1 MEAVFLK
8 ILNMSVNAGWLV
20 LAVLAVRLILK
31 KAPKAITVLL
41 WALVGIRLLC
51 PFTLESALSLLPSG
65 ETVPEQFLSA
75 EAERITVHLS
85 GQIDWTQPV
94 IDSVT
99 VPAPPTELPSDPS
112 ISLTALVA
120 LVWLAGVALMLLYA
134 AFSYLRVR
142 LSVREGM
149 HLKDR
154 LWLCDHIASPFILG
168 IIRPKIYIPSSL
180 EASDLEYVI
189 AHENAHLKRRDHW
202 WKPLGFL
209 LLCIHWFNP
218 LLWLGYI
225 FLCRDIEFACDEA
238 VLRQLGMESK
248 KRYSEALLG
257 CSISKKTLTACPL
270 AFGEVGVKARIK
282 SVLNYKKP
290 ALWIILAAVLACIA
304 VAVCFL
310 TDPKTKMPMM
320 MDLTVRN
327 LISSH
332 HRSNE
337 FAGRACSTEY
347 ELLGMKQRGRTTTL
361 YLSALYQEYSLKD
374 GELYVET
381 GAHSPTVITLHQE
394 DGLYTLKEYWEPRN
408 GSDYG
413 KDIRK
418 KFPLHLWDEAL
429 YIEQY
434 SPKLEKSCDEQAWE
448 KLKYTPSTPS
458 SEEIRP
464 ETLQQKYPEYF
475 GLSTDKGLEVYVWQ
489 LASDSYRWV
498 LCESKNMR
506 YSWQELLER
515 PTVSTEEICA
525 IVASYGLPDSD
536 ISVCPIAMPHSSYAY
551 TIDEAYRKSV
561 EDLFF
566 SGLHGLREN
575 YGVTVE
581 TKLFDIDGDG
591 IEERCTLSPGMTSGT
606 FSFTLSVTENGVPEY
621 HNTFSGSFHYLS
633 FGKDPDGRDC
643 LVAKTRGDESETD
656 HFYFQVKDGNI
667 QVYGRGCT
675 FIHYGEQ
682 GIPYTPW
689 QVTSDLD
696 LAISRA
702 VQLCHV
708 TDKAGD
714 RFSTVSY
721 VLLEQEQLGA
731 ETNAYLMVMEMQYTL
746 ADGKPQRYSAAIF
759 PTVVTFATEEGYA
772 LKAYDNGDKSLK
784 ALERFPSSAAAAA
797 ENQRAYGDAL
807 TDACDAL
814 ADQLLQNASADGQ
827 WWEKY
832 YRTMRTF
839 LNRTV

>member
-20 LAVLAVRLILK
+20 LAVLAARLILK

-65 ETVPEQFLSA
+65 ETVPEQFLSR

-99 VPAPPTELPSDPS
+99 VPAPQPELPSDPS

-120 LVWLAGVALMLLYA
+120 LAWVAGVAVMLLYA

-154 LWLCDHIASPFILG
+154 LWLCDRISSPFILG

-189 AHENAHLKRRDHW
+189 AHENAHLKRKDHW

-238 VLRQLGMESK
+238 VLRQLGVESK

-270 AFGEVGVKARIK
+270 AFGEVGVKSRIK

-290 ALWIILAAVLACIA
+290 ALWIILAAVLICA
-304 VAVCFL
+304 VLAVCFL
-310 TDPKTKMPMM
+310 TNPKTEMSQLQ
-320 MDLTVRN
+320 DLSVRN

-332 HRSNE
+332 HRSDA
-337 FAGRACSTEY
+337 FAGRACCCEY
-347 ELLGMKQRGRTTTL
+347 ELLGMKQRGSTTTL
-361 YLSALYQEYSLKD
+361 YLSVLYEEYSLQD
-374 GELYVET
+374 GELVVET
-381 GAHSPTVITLHQE
+381 GSHVPTVITLARK
-394 DGLYTLKEYWEPRN
+394 DGIDTLKEYWEPRD
-408 GSDYG
+408 GSYYP
-413 KDIRK
+413 KDIRL
-418 KFPLHLWDEAL
+418 KFPLRLWNKAL
-429 YIEQY
+429 HNNQY
-434 SPKLEKSCDEQAWE
+434 AKKLGDSCQKQAWE
-448 KLKYTPSTPS
+448 KLKYAPSVPS
-458 SEEIRP
+458 SEALSP
-464 ETLQQKYPEYF
+464 ETLQQEYPEYF

-489 LASDSYRWV
+489 LASDSYSWV
-498 LCESKNMR
+498 LCRGKNMR
-506 YSWQELLER
+506 YSWQELLEL
-515 PTVSTEEICA
+515 PPVSTEEICA
-525 IVASYGLPDSD
+525 IVASYGLPDSE

-591 IEERCTLSPGMTSGT
+591 IDERCTLSPGMTSGK
-606 FSFTLSVTENGVPEY
+606 FSFALSVTENGVPEY
-621 HNTFSGSFHYLS
+621 HNRFSGSFHYLS
-633 FGKDPDGRDC
+633 FGQDTKGRDC
-643 LVAKTRGDESETD
+643 LVAKTRGDESETE

-675 FIHYGEQ
+675 FVYDGKQ

-708 TDKAGD
+708 TDKAGG

-746 ADGKPQRYSAAIF
+746 TDGKPQRYSAAIF

-772 LKAYDNGDKSLK
+772 LKAYDNGEKSLK
-784 ALERFPSSAAAAA
+784 ALERFPSSAAAVA

-814 ADQLLQNASADGQ
+814 ADQLLQNTSTDGQ

-839 LNRTV
+839 LN

>member
-8 ILNMSVNAGWLV
+8 ILHMNINAGWLV
-20 LAVLAVRLILK
+20 LAVLALRLILK
-31 KAPKAITVLL
+31 KAPRAITVMM

-51 PFTLESALSLLPSG
+51 PFTPESAWSLLPSG
-65 ETVPEQFLSA
+65 ETVPEQFLSTQA
-75 EAERITVHLS
+75 EQITVHLS

-99 VPAPPTELPSDPS
+99 VPAPQPEIPSDPS
-112 ISLTALVA
+112 INLTQLVA

-142 LSVREGM
+142 LSVREGI

-154 LWLCDHIASPFILG
+154 LWLCDHISSPFILG
-168 IIRPKIYIPSSL
+168 IIRPKIYIPSSM
-180 EASDLEYVI
+180 EATDLEYVI
-189 AHENAHLKRRDHW
+189 AHENAHLKRKDHW
-202 WKPLGFL
+202 WKPLGFV

-248 KRYSEALLG
+248 KRYSEALLN
-257 CSISKKTLTACPL
+257 CSVSKRMLTACPL
-270 AFGEVGVKARIK
+270 AFGEVGVKTRIK

-290 ALWIILAAVLACIA
+290 ALWIILTAVLACIA

-394 DGLYTLKEYWEPRN
+394 DGLYTLKEYWEPRD
-408 GSDYG
+408 GSYYP
-413 KDIRK
+413 KDIRL

-489 LASDSYRWV
+489 MASDSYRWV
-498 LCESKNMR
+498 LCEGKNMR
-506 YSWQELLER
+506 YSWQELLEL
-515 PTVSTEEICA
+515 PTASTEEICA
-525 IVASYGLPDSD
+525 IVAFYGLPDSE
-536 ISVCPIAMPHSSYAY
+536 ISVRPIAMPHSSYGY
-551 TIDEAYRKSV
+551 TIDEAYRKQV
-561 EDLFF
+561 EELFF
-566 SGLHGLREN
+566 SELHGLHEN

-581 TKLFDIDGDG
+581 TKTFDIDGDG
-591 IEERCTLSPGMTSGT
+591 IQERCTLSPGMTSGKFT
-606 FSFTLSVTENGVPEY
+606 FALSVTQDGVPEY
-621 HNTFSGSFHYLS
+621 YNVFSGSFHYLS
-633 FGKDPDGRDC
+633 FGKAPNGRDC
-643 LVAKTRGDESETD
+643 LVAKTRGEAPETRY
-656 HFYFQVKDGNI
+656 FYFQVKNGDI
-667 QVYGRGCT
+667 EVYGRGCT

-682 GIPYTPW
+682 GIPPTPW
-689 QVTSDLD
+689 QVTADLD
-696 LAISRA
+696 QAISRA

-708 TDKAGD
+708 TDKAVD

-721 VLLEQEQLGA
+721 ALLEQEQLGA
-731 ETNAYLMVMEMQYTL
+731 ETKVYLAVMEMQYSIV
-746 ADGKPQRYSAAIF
+746 DGKPQRYSAAIF
-759 PTVVTFATEEGYA
+759 PTIITFAMEGDYA
-772 LKAYDNGDKSLK
+772 LKAYDNGDKSLQ
-784 ALERFPSSAAAAA
+784 ALEKFPPSAAAAA
-797 ENQRAYGDAL
+797 KNESAYGDTL
-807 TDACDAL
+807 TGACDAL
-814 ADQLLQNASADGQ
+814 AEQLLQNASGQ
-827 WWEKY
+827 
-832 YRTMRTF
+832 
-839 LNRTV
+839 